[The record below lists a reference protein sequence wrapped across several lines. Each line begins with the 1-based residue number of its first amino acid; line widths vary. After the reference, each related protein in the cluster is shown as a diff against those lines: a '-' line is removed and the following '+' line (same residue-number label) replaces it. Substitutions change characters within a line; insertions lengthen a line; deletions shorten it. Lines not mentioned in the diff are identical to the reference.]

1 MGEAKR
7 RGTFEQRKVE
17 GEIKKAE
24 REKLHEEKMRFLRQR
39 RGKSIMPLVAALA
52 ASTMSV

>member
-7 RGTFEQRKVE
+7 RGTLDQRKAE
-17 GEIKKAE
+17 GEIKRAKRQAE
-24 REKLHEEKMRFLRQR
+24 HEERMRFLRQR
-39 RGKSIMPLVAALA
+39 RGKSIMPLLAAIM

>member
-7 RGTFEQRKVE
+7 RGTLEQRKAE
-17 GEIKKAE
+17 GEIKRAKRQAE
-24 REKLHEEKMRFLRQR
+24 REERMRFLRQR
-39 RGKSIMPLVAALA
+39 RGKSIMPLVAAMM